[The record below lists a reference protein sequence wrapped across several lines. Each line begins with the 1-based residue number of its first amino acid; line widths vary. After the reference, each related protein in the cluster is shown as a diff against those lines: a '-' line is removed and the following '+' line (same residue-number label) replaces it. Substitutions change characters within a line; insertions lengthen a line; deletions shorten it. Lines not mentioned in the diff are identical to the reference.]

1 MKDICGLIA
10 VRSGSERVKNK
21 NIRPFANTSLLE
33 IKLEQ
38 AKNTKLL
45 NNVFVSS
52 DSDEMLNISKEYG
65 AIPLK
70 RDPYYASN
78 SVHMNLV
85 YEHLANQLSCEHI
98 VFLHVT
104 SPLLKKQTLELCIKN
119 YIKSGK
125 NFDSLCTV
133 SKVQEYLWKDGK
145 PLNYDPN
152 SHPRSQDLP
161 DVYSLNFAVN
171 IISRKKMIER
181 RNIVGENFFPFVL
194 DKEESV
200 DIDSKLDFR
209 IAEFIYKQRK
219 IKSII

>member
-10 VRSGSERVKNK
+10 VRSGSERVHNK
-21 NIRPFANTSLLE
+21 NIRPFADTSLLE

-52 DSDEMLNISKEYG
+52 DSDKMLKLSKKYG

-78 SVHMNLV
+78 SVPMNLV
-85 YEHLANQLSCEHI
+85 YEYLANQLSCEHI
-98 VFLHVT
+98 VYLHVT

-119 YIKSGK
+119 YIKLGK
-125 NFDSLCTV
+125 SYDSLCTV
-133 SKVQEYLWKDGK
+133 NKVQEYLWKDGK
-145 PLNYDPN
+145 PLNYDPKY
-152 SHPRSQDLP
+152 HPRSQDLP

-181 RNIVGENFFPFVL
+181 RNIVGKNFSPFVM
-194 DKEESV
+194 DKAESI
-200 DIDSKLDFR
+200 DIDSELDFR
-209 IAEFIYKQRK
+209 TAEFIYKQEN
-219 IKSII
+219 